1 MTYECLQ
8 HQKKL
13 LGKHGT
19 NLAGGSISITESNCW
34 KFNHLRQGTAI
45 KFARQS
51 IANGAAIFA
60 RFYLVGT
67 KARSGGASA
76 AFRASDIALLE
87 AMMGRKADLATI
99 KPKGAP
105 RNYVIISI
113 T

>member
-1 MTYECLQ
+1 MSVSSTRKNFSASMALIS
-8 HQKKL
+8 L
-13 LGKHGT
+13 A
-19 NLAGGSISITESNCW
+19 NLSPSRIESNCW
-34 KFNHLRQGTAI
+34 KSNHLPQAAAT

-87 AMMGRKADLATI
+87 AMMGRKADLGAI